1 MGSSVALGA
10 MNVFLFGFDRQ
21 WTASDGVRNWGDAF
35 LHRVGVLD
43 GGDLVSP
50 WLYLGSLLN
59 LGLLA
64 GAFGAALLS
73 REFAVRIAPAGE
85 LLKGGV
91 GGLLMGIGS
100 VLAFGCNIGGFF
112 NALPALSLSG
122 LAMIVGLGIGAYA
135 GLRYVLWEVEH
146 WPRLSE
152 GGARRFGAPGS
163 TRLGWQPATGPL
175 VLFLALLGGLSY
187 CGPGSTPQGAFPLF
201 ASTFAAIFHP

>member
-1 MGSSVALGA
+1 M
-10 MNVFLFGFDRQ
+10 
-21 WTASDGVRNWGDAF
+21 
-35 LHRVGVLD
+35 
-43 GGDLVSP
+43 SP

-85 LLKGGV
+85 LLKGGL

-112 NALPALSLSG
+112 SALSALSLSG
-122 LAMIVGLGIGAYA
+122 LVMMVGLGLGAYA

-163 TRLGWQPATGPL
+163 TRLDLLDRLGIAVFLPSIVGWGAAMLLVGALMAGWYVFATWNEQ
-175 VLFLALLGGLSY
+175 SR
-187 CGPGSTPQGAFPLF
+187 AFSLR
-201 ASTFAAIFHP
+201 